1 MNVFW
6 PLTTGISLLGNMVGM
21 AIEPW
26 KGTRCYVQVKV
37 TARGH

>member
-21 AIEPW
+21 AIRAME
-26 KGTRCYVQVKV
+26 RNQVLCS
-37 TARGH
+37 G